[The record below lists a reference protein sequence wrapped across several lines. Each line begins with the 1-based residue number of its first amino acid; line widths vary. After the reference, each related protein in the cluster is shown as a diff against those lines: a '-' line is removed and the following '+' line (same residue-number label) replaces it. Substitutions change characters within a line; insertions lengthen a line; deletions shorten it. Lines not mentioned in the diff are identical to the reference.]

1 MRSWPP
7 SPRPGRARRSTRCT
21 GWPSRPLSTAS
32 SLSGFSPAADRRTS
46 TKTCTGPSSCT
57 APATTS
63 AWMCT
68 TSAPTTRRAN
78 RVLSRRAW
86 SSPSSRAST
95 SLPPTTPSPPNIAAS
110 ACASKT
116 TFSSRRTAATISLP
130 IFPRPWTSS
139 NVLARERSE
148 RSEALAPLLL
158 AWFTANRRDLPWRKS
173 KTPYAVWLSEVM
185 LQQTRVRTV
194 EEYFP
199 RFLQS
204 YPTVEDLAQADL
216 ASVLKEWSGLGYY
229 RRARALHAGARE
241 VVERYGG
248 KVPTDVAS
256 LRQISGIGA
265 YTAGAIASI
274 AFGAREPL
282 VDGNVA
288 RVLSRVFALRSDIR
302 SPAGNRAVW
311 ELARELLPEREPGRY
326 NEALMELGATVC
338 TPRAPR
344 CESCPVRTLCQ
355 GRALGI
361 EQELPVA
368 KKKKQPREV
377 HLVALVTRRGDKV
390 LLGRRRPR
398 GLFGGLWEPP
408 MVEAGQGKKAGERL
422 GALLG
427 VDEPTLTLG

>member
-1 MRSWPP
+1 M
-7 SPRPGRARRSTRCT
+7 
-21 GWPSRPLSTAS
+21 
-32 SLSGFSPAADRRTS
+32 
-46 TKTCTGPSSCT
+46 
-57 APATTS
+57 
-63 AWMCT
+63 
-68 TSAPTTRRAN
+68 
-78 RVLSRRAW
+78 
-86 SSPSSRAST
+86 
-95 SLPPTTPSPPNIAAS
+95 
-110 ACASKT
+110 
-116 TFSSRRTAATISLP
+116 
-130 IFPRPWTSS
+130 
-139 NVLARERSE
+139 LARERSE

-390 LLGRRRPR
+390 LLGRRRPS

-427 VDEPTLTLG
+427 VDEPTLTLGAKQTHLLTHRKLHITVASARIRGEPSPASAGPYDCFVWQNPAALAGLGMSTLARRVLAGSRAPQPAGPTGVRSSSTNE